1 MQLKCKKKKICA
13 ECGEGAVTDRTC
25 QEWFAK
31 LHARDFLLD
40 DAPGSGRSMEVGAIK
55 LRH

>member
-13 ECGEGAVTDRTC
+13 ECGEGSVTDQTC